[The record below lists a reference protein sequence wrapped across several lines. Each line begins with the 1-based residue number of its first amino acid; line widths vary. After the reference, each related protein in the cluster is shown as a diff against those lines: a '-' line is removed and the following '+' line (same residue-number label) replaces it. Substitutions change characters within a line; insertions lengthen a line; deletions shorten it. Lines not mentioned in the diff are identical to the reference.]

1 MRARWLMNGSDLDRL
16 ARSMASAGGTRRS
29 ILAGT
34 FVVVAASGFASGTEA
49 KRKKKKITICNG
61 GQTLTVRKKGWQSHY
76 PNATVGECQSPPP
89 PPPPLPS
96 DVCADC
102 PDTCYATDIHP
113 DQDPNS
119 IQYACCPAQ
128 LVCLTTS
135 ALPNQCCYPDEF
147 CKPSLIHNFP

>member
-1 MRARWLMNGSDLDRL
+1 MNGSDLDRL

-89 PPPPLPS
+89 PPPPPS

-102 PDTCYATDIHP
+102 PDTCYATLITP
-113 DQDPNS
+113 PENVEG
-119 IQYACCPAQ
+119 YACCPVG
-128 LVCLTTS
+128 LLCMS
-135 ALPNQCCYPDEF
+135 ASTLPNQCCYPGES
-147 CKPSLIHNFP
+147 CRPSLVFEFPGE